1 MVHNVYYNL
10 HDKELYNSITTI
22 HFLTFFGLATVF
34 FDLTITVEVF
44 FAETFFDASPVD
56 FLPAEGFLAIFLTL
70 CFATFLVPF
79 LAAAFLLSVVFF
91 SFWITFFAAAFSACL
106 SLSFSAGETPC

>member
-22 HFLTFFGLATVF
+22 HFLTFFGLA
-34 FDLTITVEVF
+34 EVF

-56 FLPAEGFLAIFLTL
+56 FLPAEDFLAVFLAL

-79 LAAAFLLSVVFF
+79 LAAFLLSVVFF
-91 SFWITFFAAAFSACL
+91 SFWITFLAAAFSACL
-106 SLSFSAGETPC
+106 SLSFSAGETLKLPEPPMPA